1 MLTQE
6 ELEEKSKM
14 FRIWIYLDLY
24 TFLQSIF
31 LKIEKNK
38 FINYIFKEIAKQS
51 NKKHVVL
58 ASQCRVGL
66 LFILKY
72 LKSKSK
78 KKEIILCA
86 YNLPEMVNVAVKL
99 NYNIKFCDLNYK
111 TGVMD
116 IRELKK
122 KISKNTA
129 AIVLTNMFN
138 NSKNSTEI
146 KNLASKY
153 KITLIEDNAIYFDNF
168 TKKNNSKIF
177 SGSFGDFSI
186 YSFNIMKNIS
196 SFYGGAI
203 STNDKEFKK
212 FYEKEYN
219 KLNSFPKIPLL
230 KQILIFLVLKI
241 MSSKFLFK
249 IFFLHVIRFAHLNNL
264 NIILKLL
271 YPSLKSLRKNLP
283 NYYYSK
289 MSDLSVF
296 ATYLQLK
303 NVYKRKKL
311 FKERQIKHTSYF
323 RKITK
328 LNKNLLTIK
337 ITDKNFQ
344 NYLDFPILIK
354 NKKNLNKFLLNHG
367 IEVRYKHYYNCEKLF
382 RKTKKCINAERYE
395 NELICLPLHSK
406 ISQSYMDRLINKINQ
421 YHSKLQV
428 N

>member
-1 MLTQE
+1 
-6 ELEEKSKM
+6 M

-24 TFLQSIF
+24 NFLRGVF
-31 LKIEKNK
+31 FKIEKNK

-51 NKKHVVL
+51 NKKYVVL
-58 ASQCRVGL
+58 ASQCRVGF
-66 LFILKY
+66 LFVLKY

-99 NYNIKFCDLNYK
+99 NFNIKFCDLNYK

-122 KISKNTA
+122 KISKKTA

-138 NSKNSTEI
+138 DSKNSADI

-153 KITLIEDNAIYFDNF
+153 KITLIEDNAIYFDNY
-168 TKKNNSKIF
+168 TRKNKSKIF

-203 STNDKEFKK
+203 STNDEEFKK
-212 FYEKEYN
+212 FYEMEYK
-219 KLNSFPKIPLL
+219 KLNSFSKIPLL

-241 MSSKFLFK
+241 MSSTFLFK
-249 IFFLHVIRFAHLNNL
+249 IFFLNIIRFAHLNNL

-271 YPSLKSLRKNLP
+271 YPSLKSLKKNLP

-296 ATYLQLK
+296 VTYLQLK
-303 NVYKRKKL
+303 NLDKRKKL
-311 FKERQIKHTSYF
+311 FKERQIKHAFYF

-328 LNKNLLTIK
+328 LSKKLQTIK
-337 ITDKNFQ
+337 TTDKNFQ
-344 NYLDFPILIK
+344 NYLDFPILVK
-354 NKKNLNKFLLNHG
+354 NKNNLNKFLLNQG
-367 IEVRYKHYYNCEKLF
+367 MEVRFKHYYNCEKLF
-382 RKTKKCINAERYE
+382 RKTKKCINSERYE

-406 ISQSYMDRLINKINQ
+406 INQSYMDRLTNKINQ
-421 YHSKLQV
+421 YYLKS
-428 N
+428 